1 MSEFEPGTESTPESP
16 SGGGLTAEQLE
27 WAYRGVA
34 ILVIVL
40 LAWLSYRY
48 RYDGSLVLLLLALE
62 IGALIVAL
70 RLHAV
75 SGAVHSIENW
85 LNSGSARARDSDG
98 KFARFFKRPF
108 FSACLAIWRWTAPIP
123 DPHLRAGVRLA
134 TLIIIT
140 GIAVVLL
147 IMAIEILVAIA
158 ILILLIVVAGWFLSH
173 SGNSGGRDDE
183 ETVTRHTTGFLGGRK
198 DVHFDGADRKI
209 AETTRETDW
218 LGNPK
223 LVRRDLDGNIV
234 SESTP
239 ENDWLGN
246 SKLVERDTDG
256 TVISESTRES
266 DWLGN
271 SVTVQRDAEG
281 NVIRESHEEED
292 IFGNKETVHENK

>member
-27 WAYRGVA
+27 WAYRGGA
-34 ILVIVL
+34 ILAIVL

-48 RYDGSLVLLLLALE
+48 RYDGSLVLLLLPLE

-75 SGAVHSIENW
+75 SGAIHSIENW
-85 LNSGSARARDSDG
+85 LNSGSARARESDG

-108 FSACLAIWRWTAPIP
+108 FSACQAIWRWTAPIP

-140 GIAVVLL
+140 GVAVVLL
-147 IMAIEILVAIA
+147 ITAIEILVAIA
-158 ILILLIVVAGWFLSH
+158 ILLLMIFVAGWILSR
-173 SGNSGGRDDE
+173 SGSSGDGDYE
-183 ETVTRHTTGFLGGRK
+183 GVTRPKPRLFGGHT
-198 DVHFDGADRKI
+198 DEHFDSANRKV
-209 AETTRETDW
+209 AETTHETGW
-218 LGNPK
+218 LGQPK
-223 LVRRDLDGNIV
+223 MVRRDLNGNVV

-239 ENDWLGN
+239 EKDWLGN
-246 SKLVERDTDG
+246 AKVVERDTSG

-271 SVTVQRDAEG
+271 SVTVQRDADG
-281 NVIRESHEEED
+281 NVIRESREQED
-292 IFGNKETVHENK
+292 IFGNKETVHTKK